1 MSEED
6 YTRLIPLQEVRQG
19 KCYFRILMKF
29 PQYANTPYQRI
40 WNKYNKM
47 IIAINYIAENED
59 FPERDRQK
67 ADKFIMRLGI
77 TVCCSLEIV
86 VIYTNSITNQIIKWC
101 GNGPKPK
108 AFADVKAAAEEL
120 NEVVEK
126 YIKE

>member
-1 MSEED
+1 
-6 YTRLIPLQEVRQG
+6 
-19 KCYFRILMKF
+19 MKF
-29 PQYANTPYQRI
+29 PQYAKTPYQRI

-47 IIAINYIAENED
+47 IIAIKYIAENED
-59 FPERDRQK
+59 FTERDRQK
-67 ADKFIMRLGI
+67 AGKFIVRLVM

-86 VIYTNSITNQIIKWC
+86 VSYTNSITNQIIKWC

-126 YIKE
+126 YIKEIRINN

>member
-1 MSEED
+1 
-6 YTRLIPLQEVRQG
+6 
-19 KCYFRILMKF
+19 
-29 PQYANTPYQRI
+29 
-40 WNKYNKM
+40 M
-47 IIAINYIAENED
+47 IIAIEYIAENED

-67 ADKFIMRLGI
+67 ADKFITRLGI

-86 VIYTNSITNQIIKWC
+86 VTYTNSITNQIIKWC

-108 AFADVKAAAEEL
+108 AFADVKVAAEEL